1 MKELESL
8 SNEVANW
15 KVLVQARASE
25 VATLR
30 TEAHK
35 REEEL
40 QNQGDRILD
49 LENDILTKDVL
60 IDTLTEMTNSQKLN
74 SNRKIEAIDKNVADL
89 SPSIS
94 LD

>member
-1 MKELESL
+1 LKELKSL
-8 SNEVANW
+8 SDEVASW
-15 KVLVQARASE
+15 KVLVQARDSE

-40 QNQGDRILD
+40 QKQGDRIVD

-60 IDTLTEMTNSQKLN
+60 IDTLTEQTTSQKLD
-74 SNRKIEAIDKNVADL
+74 SYGKIKATYET
-89 SPSIS
+89 SSSIS